1 MNILQRI
8 IRQPGYVSGLVSEH
22 YSWLSDKVQSNIR
35 LSKGSNVKSI
45 KSGRNSDNYIN
56 VRRKSNTEQYRM
68 RITTNYGLCPYNSYL
83 SFSVGFF
90 RRVPLLR
97 GWEGSPCGAAGTGV
111 DTWCT
116 SWCLRRKDDLGVLF
130 RVAHDGSITPMQL
143 PLASELSETN
153 WSAHQVYWCRLWSLI
168 EKVKHPKLPHNG

>member
-1 MNILQRI
+1 
-8 IRQPGYVSGLVSEH
+8 
-22 YSWLSDKVQSNIR
+22 
-35 LSKGSNVKSI
+35 
-45 KSGRNSDNYIN
+45 
-56 VRRKSNTEQYRM
+56 M

-153 WSAHQVYWCRLWSLI
+153 WSAHQVYWCHLWSLI
-168 EKVKHPKLPHNG
+168 EKVKHPKLLVERRRVLVLRALHDVGEGRLTSDCCSVYLLMALLHPLK